1 MSDLGNIKFLKGSAR
16 FAQAPEKSIQVDI
29 PLSSTSKEVDEYQR
43 QLSINLSQVFDD
55 ERQKSKLFQ
64 PTCKFQLIFSNA
76 YSGVAQYDST
86 GEPYAPINNNLSYV
100 NEIDTKLIQVL
111 SPTVIAWPGQLQY
124 NEFAFIRND
133 LSVDGYTTG
142 LNFHLDGQP
151 RFASTYNWSYY
162 LSVPANNL
170 DSKVLSYDFNDG
182 GPIFNWTLSDGLPF
196 IINRVSSDGK
206 YYWQVRGP
214 IPHNLSVGEYV
225 RFSNIV
231 VVDTTFSAVPGR
243 DTFEVYSLG
252 NGNFDSERFIFN
264 ILDVGFIQNV
274 SLSFSNGKKGT
285 FKRIIDD
292 DNSIESESR
301 YYIRQHRIL
310 TNPRDAQLTNA
321 GFEKNAF
328 NTKRKYLTA
337 ALTPNNFSRVAVL
350 EDSQSYNLSF
360 NSTIDLSPYRDNLN
374 RPVTEMFFTVVQRG
388 LFGYF
393 NPPTPQGNGLKE
405 GWEFNITSTT
415 NFWWERSNVNSN
427 VNLLTSN
434 YTENGLVFNYN
445 NFYFINN
452 IINGPICEWNDID
465 QTETVLSK
473 YYHKFVHNSAVFN
486 IGSGVDNPFGYYYE
500 PHYGV
505 KLAVYS
511 DYIEEGNPSNTVDV
525 PNYAYYSKKNNT
537 LIWRDIYPYGY
548 VDSDGNGVTYPFMN
562 NKHYPYGN
570 FVFRIIPEGTN
581 VTTGGVIQPPNL
593 DGCE

>member
-1 MSDLGNIKFLKGSAR
+1 
-16 FAQAPEKSIQVDI
+16 
-29 PLSSTSKEVDEYQR
+29 
-43 QLSINLSQVFDD
+43 
-55 ERQKSKLFQ
+55 
-64 PTCKFQLIFSNA
+64 
-76 YSGVAQYDST
+76 
-86 GEPYAPINNNLSYV
+86 
-100 NEIDTKLIQVL
+100 
-111 SPTVIAWPGQLQY
+111 
-124 NEFAFIRND
+124 
-133 LSVDGYTTG
+133 
-142 LNFHLDGQP
+142 
-151 RFASTYNWSYY
+151 
-162 LSVPANNL
+162 
-170 DSKVLSYDFNDG
+170 VLSYDFNDG
-182 GPIFNWTLSDGLPF
+182 GPIFNWTLADGLPF
-196 IINRVSSDGK
+196 VINRVLSDGK

-231 VVDTTFSAVPGR
+231 VVSTTFVAVPGR

-252 NGNFDSERFIFN
+252 DGTFDSERFIFN

-274 SLSFSNGKKGT
+274 GLSFSNGKKGT

-328 NTKRKYLTA
+328 NTRRKYLTA

-360 NSTIDLSPYRDNLN
+360 NPTINLAPYRDNLN
-374 RPVTEMFFTVVQRG
+374 RPVTEMFFTVVHRG
-388 LFGYF
+388 FFGYF
-393 NPPTPQGNGLKE
+393 NPPTTQGNGLKE

-415 NFWWERSNVNSN
+415 NFWWERNNINSN
-427 VNLLTSN
+427 LNLSTLN

-473 YYHKFVHNSAVFN
+473 YYHKFVHNDAVFN

-581 VTTGGVIQPPNL
+581 VTTGGIVQPPNI